1 VKVTLMFR
9 GRQIAHPE
17 LGRQVVDRV
26 ATELAD
32 LAKIE
37 SHPAMEGKSM
47 TMILAPK

>member
-1 VKVTLMFR
+1 MFR

-26 ATELAD
+26 AVDLAD
-32 LAKIE
+32 LAKVE
-37 SHPAMEGKSM
+37 SSPSMEGKSM

>member
-1 VKVTLMFR
+1 MFR

-32 LAKIE
+32 LAKVE
-37 SHPAMEGKSM
+37 SHPTMEGKSM